1 MHSRKRDVTITVN
14 GGTGQS
20 GNVGSTLGTSLSVNV
35 KNYLGANYSG
45 VQVEWLVSDDSTC
58 SPSASLTD
66 ASGIAS
72 TDLTLGSAAGTVTV
86 TARCGRQTVTITATK
101 TSTSAAT
108 ITANS
113 ATDQSGTTSA
123 TVGAPPSVFVTD
135 GNSNPV
141 SGVSITWAV
150 TAGGGSVNTT
160 GATTTNASGVA
171 TLTSWTLGASAGLN
185 TVTATSAGLSGSP
198 VTFNANG
205 VASAPTQIAVTSGG
219 SQTGVTAG
227 SAATATQ
234 FTVRDAGNNPVQG
247 VTVSFSVTTG
257 SGSLSVAS
265 AVTNA
270 SGQASV
276 TYTTHTTVETA
287 TIAGSFT
294 NAGGTVVTASTTIA
308 SAAGAKTK
316 LAIQTQPASNG
327 TSGVA
332 LTQQPIILIQDANS
346 NTVLTATDTITAAV
360 QSGNATIAGN
370 TQAAVAGV
378 ATFTALTLTD
388 ADGGVNVLRFSTGA
402 LTTVDSSGTTL
413 APPIAAGLQFG
424 VQPGTVTAGQA
435 TLTCNVYVVDSD
447 GGQVPS
453 ATNAVTI
460 AVTGGGAS
468 LTGTTT
474 VNAVAGV
481 ATFSGIAVSTAGTFT
496 LTATA
501 SGLTSATSA
510 SFTVNA
516 ASASDPNRPT
526 DVSWT
531 TAATLPLTSNAAMT
545 TNGFTLT
552 VGTLGT
558 HLGTADG
565 STYSVNA
572 SGTTLTPGVGPVDS
586 AGRIAWFKV
595 RSQGNAQGR
604 NSILEVL
611 SMPQSSA
618 KSLFFDFTVQM
629 AANWDGHSSNQCK
642 LFWYAVS
649 SPNGGPYEGIL
660 AAWGANT
667 TTPGFGPYFQG
678 VQMDRSGIQSPRGSL
693 TRGVWRR
700 CQALFVAE
708 SSVGANDG
716 IVKWWMDGTLI
727 GSIANMDF
735 GGITLRLPVLS
746 IYWGGIGDSAAND
759 LYVFMDYVKI
769 SYSTSR
775 SAG

>member
-14 GGTGQS
+14 GGTGQT
-20 GNVGSTLGTSLSVNV
+20 GNVGATLGTPLSVNV

-45 VQVEWLVSDDSTC
+45 VQVEWLVDDDSFCT
-58 SPSASLTD
+58 PSASLTNG
-66 ASGIAS
+66 SGIAS
-72 TDLTLGSAAGTVTV
+72 TDLTLGTAAGTVTV
-86 TARCGRQTVTITATK
+86 TARVGKRTVTITATK
-101 TSTSAAT
+101 TATGAAT
-108 ITANS
+108 IAANS
-113 ATDQSGTTSA
+113 VTDQSGTTSA
-123 TVGAPPSVFVTD
+123 TVAAPPSVLVVD
-135 GNSNPV
+135 GQGNPV

-160 GATTTNASGVA
+160 GATTTGATGVA

-402 LTTVDSSGTTL
+402 LTTVDSTGTTL
-413 APPIAAGLQFG
+413 APPIPAGLQFG
-424 VQPGTVTAGQA
+424 TQPTNVTVGQA
-435 TLTCNVYVVDSD
+435 TLGCTVYVVDS
-447 GGQVPS
+447 GGGLVPG

-460 AVTGGGAS
+460 TVTGGGAS

-474 VNAVAGV
+474 VNAVGGV
-481 ATFSGIAVSTAGTFT
+481 ATFAGVAVSAAGTFT
-496 LTATA
+496 LDAAA
-501 SGLTSATSA
+501 SGLTGATST
-510 SFTVNA
+510 SFTATA
-516 ASASDPNRPT
+516 ASSTHEPS
-526 DVSWT
+526 DVSMTAQINTEWT
-531 TAATLPLTSNAAMT
+531 GITADTSFTTGQTYGGLKAGSAASRLTVRSLTDQSWRNANASAFPASPSGGVVLCSTM
-545 TNGFTLT
+545 TNGQGSGYMGLLYKALGSPKT
-552 VGTLGT
+552 VYCRAYALLSSNFEGENSGQYKYIDQFRTGGSNVYIGSFHGTN
-558 HLGTADG
+558 
-565 STYSVNA
+565 SNN
-572 SGTTLTPGVGPVDS
+572 
-586 AGRIAWFKV
+586 I
-595 RSQGNAQGR
+595 RSQ
-604 NSILEVL
+604 
-611 SMPQSSA
+611 
-618 KSLFFDFTVQM
+618 
-629 AANWDGHSSNQCK
+629 H
-642 LFWYAVS
+642 
-649 SPNGGPYEGIL
+649 
-660 AAWGANT
+660 
-667 TTPGFGPYFQG
+667 YFQG
-678 VQMDRSGIQSPRGSL
+678 TPSPVGWQAGTGDTL
-693 TRGVWRR
+693 TRNQWYQLEWLLV
-700 CQALFVAE
+700 QE
-708 SSVGANDG
+708 SAAGAADG
-716 IVKWWMDGTLI
+716 HCTMWKDGTMTSQI
-727 GSIANMDF
+727 TGVSWQASGSSTWSQF
-735 GGITLRLPVLS
+735 ELLH
-746 IYWGGIGDSAAND
+746 YWGGTGDTISTPGACYVLTD
-759 LYVFMDYVKI
+759 SLYV
-769 SYSTSR
+769 STSTSR
-775 SAG
+775 AAAP